1 MGGFFLEAFIAFCWG
16 NRLIAQFWVLV
27 AGGRI
32 HGLIVDLMILLLGRW
47 GRRRPTNNV
56 THRSIKGF
64 CQRHEAVKIYFNGH
78 KVFTLFFNK

>member
-32 HGLIVDLMILLLGRW
+32 HGLIVDLMILLMGGGGGECPLTMLLTG
-47 GRRRPTNNV
+47 V
-56 THRSIKGF
+56 S
-64 CQRHEAVKIYFNGH
+64 
-78 KVFTLFFNK
+78 KVFARGMRR